1 MAWYLDSIR
10 IFPQTAEDDWE
21 KLTAELNPL
30 AGGSI
35 YHDWGWT
42 DEKEKMTAY
51 VVSLDDKNAI
61 RAMVS
66 GTALVTLSG
75 PYEVQ
80 TFRLKRAS
88 LSPVP
93 NVICQTFHTGKN
105 DTDPVYVADLEFWK
119 DE

>member
-1 MAWYLDSIR
+1 MAWYLDNIR
-10 IFPQTAEDDWE
+10 IFPQTADDDWE

-35 YHDWGWT
+35 YHDWGWS
-42 DEKEKMTAY
+42 DEKEKMSAY
-51 VVSLDDKNAI
+51 VVSLADKNAI

-66 GTALVTLSG
+66 GTPLVTLSG

-88 LSPVP
+88 LSHVRTS
-93 NVICQTFHTGKN
+93 CQTFYPEKG
-105 DTDPVYVADLEFWK
+105 DTAPVYIADLEFWK